1 MAAWVYLERL
11 APALGLIGNAV
22 RFPGLRCGLRV
33 EISGSGQFGFGT
45 QVSLGEGTRIEL
57 APGSAFDIGDKVSM
71 SRSVHIAPSSSRR
84 ISIGSGT
91 TVQDYCRVYGD
102 VAIGPRCILAPNVF
116 VSSGT
121 HVFDAMPHLPIQ
133 RQEQLAPIAEQPIR
147 IFADCWFGI
156 NAVVLPDV
164 TVGRGCVVGANAV
177 VTDDLPPYSVAVGNP
192 TRVVRQRLH
201 FSPKSRID
209 ASNENDAPY
218 FYDGFGGDLLS
229 NEGAFSASSE
239 FILALQSDT
248 ARAIRL
254 CLQGKNGVIGFDGQN
269 QSTPKSWGVV
279 EFALGQNSRSL
290 PFLRFHLDGRCQ
302 IKWAELVT

>member
-1 MAAWVYLERL
+1 MAAWAHLERL
-11 APALGLIGNAV
+11 APTLGLVGNAV
-22 RFPGLRCGLRV
+22 RFPGLRCGLGV
-33 EISGSGQFGFGT
+33 EISGSGRFRRGT

-57 APGSAFDIGDKVSM
+57 APSSALDIGDNVSI
-71 SRSVHIAPSSSRR
+71 SRFVHIAPSSTRLV
-84 ISIGSGT
+84 SIGSGT

-121 HVFDAMPHLPIQ
+121 HAFDALPHLPIQ
-133 RQEQLAPIAEQPIR
+133 RQDQLAPIAEQPIQ
-147 IFADCWFGI
+147 IFGDCWFGI
-156 NAVVLPDV
+156 NAVVLPGV
-164 TVGRGCVVGANAV
+164 TVGRGCVVGANSV

-192 TRVVRQRLH
+192 TRIVRQRLH
-201 FSPKSRID
+201 FSPRSRID

-218 FYDGFGGDLLS
+218 FYAGFSGDLLS
-229 NEGAFSASSE
+229 NEDAFFASSG
-239 FILALQSDT
+239 FIVALQSET

-254 CLQGKNGVIGFDGQN
+254 CLQGENGVISLEGQS

-302 IKWAELVT
+302 IKWAELVA